1 MPFTP
6 PAPSAAYI
14 APNGVTVVCPGIRVG
29 HTFWINDIQYTK
41 VGNKSLKK
49 IADNSAN
56 WDQLQTVCTT
66 GVTSMSSLFADF
78 NSGGD
83 KSFNVNIGSW
93 DTSRVK
99 YMQNLFYKATNFNQD
114 IGGWDTSRV
123 TTMYKMFFST
133 RGFNQDIGS
142 WNTSSVTTMKYMF
155 TKAKAFNQDIGGWD
169 TGQVSNME
177 NMFKQA
183 KAFNQDLTGWQV
195 GLMTIK
201 SDCRRFCRFSGLKS
215 ANAPSLPKKC
225 RKGCR

>member
-1 MPFTP
+1 M
-6 PAPSAAYI
+6 
-14 APNGVTVVCPGIRVG
+14 CPGIRVG
-29 HTFWINDIQYTK
+29 DTFWINDIQYKK
-41 VGNKSLKK
+41 VDNASLKDAAK
-49 IADNSAN
+49 KKN
-56 WDQLQTVCTT
+56 WNQLQTVCTT
-66 GVTSMSSLFADF
+66 GVTDMGSLFADLVLV
-78 NSGGD
+78 GGN
-83 KSFNVNIGSW
+83 SFNVNIGSW
-93 DTSRVK
+93 DTSRVTT
-99 YMQNLFYKATNFNQD
+99 MNNLFYRAKAFNQD
-114 IGGWDTSRV
+114 IGGWD
-123 TTMYKMFFST
+123 
-133 RGFNQDIGS
+133 
-142 WNTSSVTTMKYMF
+142 TSSVTTMKYMF